1 VTYPP
6 ALHVSVSLEDLAL
19 GEPSCV
25 GCPIHRAI
33 ERQGFRNFTV
43 NEWRIVFS
51 DGPAYHVPPR
61 AREFI
66 QKYDAGYLPRN
77 REFVFRSLAALQAV
91 LL

>member
-1 VTYPP
+1 
-6 ALHVSVSLEDLAL
+6 
-19 GEPSCV
+19 
-25 GCPIHRAI
+25 
-33 ERQGFRNFTV
+33 V